1 MLDLGFVWSGGMGG
15 FFVDGDG
22 WNWPT
27 MEQSHIEPISI
38 VRGCRTQSHALI
50 IMEFAV
56 CRDQYV

>member
-1 MLDLGFVWSGGMGG
+1 MGG